1 VGHGYPGRGSG
12 AIGLRLYAAEPIC
25 GLNRGTWGFM
35 RARRDQRF
43 GRTAV
48 WNGFIVKAAFRF
60 SALVAAA
67 VTLAAASPAYAVTD
81 IMWWHAMSGELGRQ
95 LEKLATD
102 FNATQSE
109 YRIVPSYK
117 GNYTETV
124 TAAIFA
130 FRSRGQPAIVQVNEI
145 ATATMMAA
153 KGATYP
159 VFELMRDEAETFS
172 PKAYLPAV
180 TGYYTDIAGNMLSFP
195 FNASTPILYY
205 NKDLF
210 RAAGLDPEVAP
221 KTWPEVGEA
230 AKRLRAA
237 GAACG
242 FTTAWPS
249 WVNIENFSAFHNLP
263 IATKANGLGGLDAVL
278 TFNNPLVVRNIAQL
292 ADWQTTK
299 VFDYSGRATSAE
311 PRFQRGECG
320 IFIGSSATRADIRAN
335 SKFEIGYGMLP
346 YSPDVEGAPQN
357 TIIGGATLWVLR
369 DRPREEYKGVAKF
382 FAFLSKPEV
391 QAAWHQNTGYLPIT
405 RAAYDLTRAQ
415 GFYDR
420 NPGAAISIEQITLKM
435 PTENSKGLR
444 LGSFVLIRDVIDDE
458 LEQAFS
464 GKKSAQAALD
474 SAVERGN
481 RLLRQFER
489 ANPDR

>member
-1 VGHGYPGRGSG
+1 
-12 AIGLRLYAAEPIC
+12 
-25 GLNRGTWGFM
+25 
-35 RARRDQRF
+35 
-43 GRTAV
+43 
-48 WNGFIVKAAFRF
+48 
-60 SALVAAA
+60 
-67 VTLAAASPAYAVTD
+67 
-81 IMWWHAMSGELGRQ
+81 MSGQLGRQ
-95 LEKLATD
+95 LEKLAAD
-102 FNATQSE
+102 FNAAQTE

-145 ATATMMAA
+145 GTATMMAA

-159 VFELMRDEAETFS
+159 VFELMRDEAEVFS
-172 PKAYLPAV
+172 PTEYLPAI

-205 NKDLF
+205 NKNLF

-221 KTWPEVGEA
+221 KTWPEVGAA

-249 WVNIENFSAFHNLP
+249 WINIENFSAFHNLP
-263 IATKANGLGGLDAVL
+263 IATKANGLGGLDAEL
-278 TFNNPLVVRNIAQL
+278 TFNNPVTVRNIAQL

-311 PRFQRGECG
+311 PRFQNGECG

-335 SKFEIGYGMLP
+335 SKFDIGYGMLP
-346 YSPDVEGAPQN
+346 YWPDVEGAPQN

-405 RAAYDLTRAQ
+405 RAAFDLTRAQ

-420 NPGAAISIEQITLKM
+420 NPGAAISIEQMTLKP

-464 GKKSAQAALD
+464 GKKSAQGALD

-489 ANPDR
+489 SNPDR